1 MITYTKMATGEQK
14 QVTVPDY
21 IDESAKSAPNETWA
35 IVPRSSTSL
44 DQGWHHF
51 SYTDFA
57 KAVNSLAWWIEK
69 NIGVAQHPSQ
79 TIGYMGYADDSLEHA
94 LS

>member
-1 MITYTKMATGEQK
+1 MATGEQK

-51 SYTDFA
+51 SYIDFA